1 MFLRIILPLL
11 PLALLTAL
19 PFFLKQGD
27 SLTAEGGK
35 SETGWSPG
43 AGRGG
48 GGKEAAET
56 LVIVSPH
63 TEPIKYEFGRA
74 FRDYYRKLYG
84 AEITLDWRNLGGSSD
99 IVRYINDRFEASFR
113 QYFESLGGNWSAK
126 AAEAFRNPGLDG
138 ENPEADPEAVAIR
151 KQFLSSDAGIGM
163 DLFFGGGTFDQARFA
178 AMGYAVDAEVAKR
191 HPEYL
196 HPDVIPS
203 EFAGESIYDPAGRF
217 YGVCL
222 SSFGIAF
229 NTDRLEDLGIEIRSW
244 KDLARPELYQST
256 VIADPTKSGSIT
268 KCFEMILQQ
277 AMAESYAGTSVLP
290 EEKEEGEAPEQERK
304 LERGWEEGFFR
315 IKLIA
320 ANARYATDSAGKL
333 VRDVSSGSAAA
344 GMCIDFYGL
353 SEAEWVEAHAPVQ
366 RIVYRMPENGSAVSA
381 DPIQLLRGAPNPR
394 AARAFIDFVLSP
406 EGQKLWILKPGTP
419 GGPVKYALRRPCV
432 RRDLLEDKDLE
443 AYRTDPSYNPYRAAG
458 MFRYR
463 GEWTGRHFTL
473 MRVLIKTII
482 LDPMD
487 ELREAWRAVLENGG
501 PEQNPEAMAELRKLP
516 FAYSEAEEAG
526 KKLRVS
532 PEHSV
537 ADVAAVRR
545 EWMNSAR
552 AQYRRA
558 ARLAKEGKKPRGAQE
573 KK

>member
-1 MFLRIILPLL
+1 MFLRIVLPLL

-19 PFFLKQGD
+19 PFLLKPED
-27 SLTAEGGK
+27 SFPEGGE
-35 SETGWSPG
+35 SESGSPG
-43 AGRGG
+43 SVRGG
-48 GGKEAAET
+48 GGGKAPET

-113 QYFESLGGNWSAK
+113 QYFESRGGSWSAK
-126 AAEAFRNPGLDG
+126 AAEAFRNPALDAG
-138 ENPEADPEAVAIR
+138 NTEADPEAAAIR
-151 KQFLSSDAGIGM
+151 KQFLSSDVGIGM

-196 HPDVIPS
+196 RADVIPS
-203 EFAGESIYDPAGRF
+203 EFAGEVIYDPAGRF

-222 SSFGIAF
+222 SSFGIAV
-229 NTDRLEDLGIEIRSW
+229 NTDRLKELSCEIGTW
-244 KDLARPELYQST
+244 KDLARPELFQTT

-277 AMAESYAGTSVLP
+277 AMAESYAGTPVLP

-304 LERGWEEGFFR
+304 LERGWEEGFLR

-333 VRDVSSGSAAA
+333 VRDVSSGAAAA

-353 SEAEWVEAHAPVQ
+353 SEAEWVEAHAPAQ
-366 RIVYRMPENGSAVSA
+366 RIVYRMPENGSSVSA
-381 DPIQLLRGAPNPR
+381 DPVQLLRGAPNPR
-394 AARAFIDFVLSP
+394 AARAFIDFLLSP

-419 GGPVKYALRRPCV
+419 GGPEKYALRRPCV
-432 RRDLLEDKDLE
+432 RRDLLDDRNLE
-443 AYRTDPSYNPYRAAG
+443 PYRTDPAYNPYRAAG

-463 GEWTGRHFTL
+463 GEWTGRYFTL
-473 MRVLIKTII
+473 MRILIKTIV

-487 ELREAWRAVLENGG
+487 DLREAWRAILENGG
-501 PEQNPEAMAELRKLP
+501 PEQNPEAMEELRKLP
-516 FAYSEAEEAG
+516 FAYSEAKEAAR
-526 KKLRVS
+526 KLKVS
-532 PEHSV
+532 PEHGV

-558 ARLAKEGKKPRGAQE
+558 ARLAEEGKKTGGAQ